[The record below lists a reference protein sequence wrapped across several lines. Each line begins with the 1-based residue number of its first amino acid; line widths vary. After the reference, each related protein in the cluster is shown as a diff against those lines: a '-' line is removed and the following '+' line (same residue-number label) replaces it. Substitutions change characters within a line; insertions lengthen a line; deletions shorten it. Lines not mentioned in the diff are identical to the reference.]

1 MLIAS
6 KGNGMTYSLITGIQK
21 IKLAGAEKGVTH
33 KEILK

>member
-21 IKLAGAEKGVTH
+21 IKLAGAEKGVTN
-33 KEILK
+33 KEVLK